1 MATDDPQNLGFTYF
15 GQGNGL
21 PYCIQDYFVTGEA
34 DEYNGVILEKV
45 PPEGGWAVLQPPLRL
60 FVGFNP
66 SFLTVNQV
74 YNLAYNIEEI
84 TLSNSFTLL
93 GYETEFTVPTKYR
106 FLSWGDRLA
115 AFRASVE
122 QFIKAGYP
130 PDTAILYGEALYRD
144 QFEGDPY
151 WDFIFNGCRTTN
163 TPSLDNDGEDFIGT
177 DGIPIFF
184 YDFYYVNWGAA
195 AGFSPITRIVNKD
208 DYTPTGFYVGGG
220 LTFYA
225 EESSNN
231 SFGGVSV
238 SLGIGAPSLDSYF
251 VQKIKSFN
259 VPDPEGNYTLYATT
273 LAAPNLVDESGNTV
287 TIASFKFR
295 EYA

>member
-21 PYCIQDYFVTGEA
+21 PYCIQDYFVTGEV

-45 PPEGGWAVLQPPLRL
+45 PPEGGWGNQLPLRL
-60 FVGFNP
+60 FAGFNP

-93 GYETEFTVPTKYR
+93 GYETEFTVPANYR
-106 FLSWGDRLA
+106 FPSWGDRLA

-122 QFIKAGYP
+122 EFIEAGYP
-130 PDTAILYGEALYRD
+130 PDNTYLSYGLAQYREPL
-144 QFEGDPY
+144 EGDPY
-151 WDFIFNGCRTTN
+151 WAFIFNGCSTTT
-163 TPSLDNDGEDFIGT
+163 TPSLENDGEVFNGT
-177 DGIPIFF
+177 PDLGGFD
-184 YDFYYVNWGAA
+184 YYYVDWGAF
-195 AGFSPITRIVNKD
+195 AGSGTITRIVDKD

-220 LTFYA
+220 LTFSA
-225 EESSNN
+225 QENSTN
-231 SFGGVSV
+231 SFGGVGV
-238 SLGIGAPSLDSYF
+238 SLGTGAPNPNGYN
-251 VQKIKSFN
+251 VRGVKSFN
-259 VPDPEGNYTLYATT
+259 VPDPEGDYTLYATT
-273 LAAPNLVDESGNTV
+273 LTDLNLQDESGNTV
-287 TIASFKFR
+287 TIDSFKFR

>member
-21 PYCIQDYFVTGEA
+21 PYCIQDYFVTGEV
-34 DEYNGVILEKV
+34 DENSGVILEKV
-45 PPEGGWAVLQPPLRL
+45 PPEGGWGNQLPRRL
-60 FVGFNP
+60 FAGFNP

-93 GYETEFTVPTKYR
+93 GYATEFTVPTKYR

-122 QFIKAGYP
+122 QFIEAGYP
-130 PDTAILYGEALYRD
+130 PDTGISYGLAQYLEPL
-144 QFEGDPY
+144 EGDPY
-151 WDFIFNGCRTTN
+151 WAFRFSGCSTTN
-163 TPSLDNDGEDFIGT
+163 TPSEDNGVEAFDGTE
-177 DGIPIFF
+177 GIPIFF
-184 YDFYYVNWGAA
+184 YDYYRVSWGAA
-195 AGFSPITRIVNKD
+195 AGFGTITRIVDKD
-208 DYTPTGFYVGGG
+208 DYTPTGFYVGGE

-225 EESSNN
+225 YENSNN
-231 SFGGVSV
+231 SLGEVSV
-238 SLGIGAPSLDSYF
+238 SLGTGAPNPNGYN
-251 VQKIKSFN
+251 VRVIKSFN
-259 VPDPEGNYTLYATT
+259 VPDPEGDYTLYATT
-273 LAAPNLVDESGNTV
+273 LSDLDLRDESGNTV
-287 TIASFKFR
+287 TIDSFKFR